1 MRTHTEIKLHYSPF
15 IVTSPNHLLD
25 GAQISMYVYSYLAD
39 EFWIRVVAPAAL
51 GFQTRVSG
59 KTYRQ
64 PKNIRVRKAPGKHK
78 AMKYK
83 NDLFIHLQLVLYI
96 SHSSKHKALQIELRG
111 KILIR
116 YHSEVWY
123 PVIRVGETCG
133 EGTPTRAG

>member
-1 MRTHTEIKLHYSPF
+1 MPAMARS
-15 IVTSPNHLLD
+15 TSFLPR
-25 GAQISMYVYSYLAD
+25 GTS
-39 EFWIRVVAPAAL
+39 RR
-51 GFQTRVSG
+51 TRVSG

-116 YHSEVWY
+116 YHSEVGY